1 LPVVDSENRLVGA
14 LEYDRA
20 LDILQEEATED
31 LLEKGGVI
39 TLQKREENLSQRL
52 IHGSV
57 FQALA
62 VRLPFLLITL
72 VGGLLAG
79 IIISRFEESLNQ
91 VLALTFFLPLVMDM
105 GGNVGTQSTTIFT
118 RSLVIGHIRPNEFIK
133 PLLNE
138 ATRGLVIGTIIG
150 GLTGLVAFIWQ
161 GDPRLGLVVG
171 LAILSTVTL
180 AAVLGFTVPWV
191 LFKLDV
197 DQAAGAG
204 PILTTIKDITGLLI
218 YFYLASL
225 LMGLIA

>member
-1 LPVVDSENRLVGA
+1 MKGIFKR
-14 LEYDRA
+14 RA
-20 LDILQEEATED
+20 
-31 LLEKGGVI
+31 GVY
-39 TLQKREENLSQRL
+39 L
-52 IHGSV
+52 
-57 FQALA
+57 ALA
-62 VRLPFLLITL
+62 
-72 VGGLLAG
+72 
-79 IIISRFEESLNQ
+79 
-91 VLALTFFLPLVMDM
+91 
-105 GGNVGTQSTTIFT
+105 
-118 RSLVIGHIRPNEFIK
+118 
-133 PLLNE
+133 LLNE

-171 LAILSTVTL
+171 LAILCTVTL

-197 DQAAGAG
+197 DQAVGAG